1 MRPHMK
7 LFRLLLL
14 VTIAAG
20 ANTVRAQDDSIPLP
34 PPVSS
39 TGSGSGSITG
49 RVVLPSGDPVNGRL
63 RIILS
68 TIENPGM
75 LSYTDNNGGFG
86 FRNLREGNYTLE
98 VLADREVYEPISE
111 QVRVNRGMQ
120 VVLLI
125 NLREKLTA
133 AKKNIGAVV
142 SAAEADPNVPEA
154 ARKEYEKG
162 IRLAAHDRI
171 PEAIERFKGAIV
183 LYPKYLMAHNDLGV
197 QYLKLKRTG
206 EALEQFEAAIE
217 INQKAFNPRLN
228 IGIALVNQKRY
239 TEAIDNLTQAISI
252 NSSSAAAHL
261 YLGIAALE
269 TEDLATAVREID
281 AAQSLGGTEYAVAH
295 YFRAHVAMK
304 KGERELAITQ
314 LNAYLKTA
322 PTGEYAPKA
331 RALLEE
337 LKRN

>member
-1 MRPHMK
+1 MPSGKEIRMRSHVK
-7 LFRLLLL
+7 LFPLLLL

-49 RVVLPSGDPVNGRL
+49 RVVLPSGDSVNGRL

-162 IRLAAHDRI
+162 IRLAAQDRI
-171 PEAIERFKGAIV
+171 PEAIERFKGAIG
-183 LYPKYLMAHNDLGV
+183 LYPKYLMAPNDLGV
-197 QYLKLKRTG
+197 QYLQLKRTG

-269 TEDLATAVREID
+269 TEDLATA
-281 AAQSLGGTEYAVAH
+281 
-295 YFRAHVAMK
+295 
-304 KGERELAITQ
+304 
-314 LNAYLKTA
+314 
-322 PTGEYAPKA
+322 
-331 RALLEE
+331 
-337 LKRN
+337 